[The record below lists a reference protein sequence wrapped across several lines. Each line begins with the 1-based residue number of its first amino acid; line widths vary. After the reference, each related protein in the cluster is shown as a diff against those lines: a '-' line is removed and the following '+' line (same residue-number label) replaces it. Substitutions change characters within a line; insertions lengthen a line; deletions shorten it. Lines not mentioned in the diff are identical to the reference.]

1 MKVGSVFPLGN
12 TRPIKNYI
20 LKTKLKE
27 YEIDSPKVEQNG
39 EIFDPKTYGSFE
51 PIVLTPS
58 NPSEPDI
65 DKKNSFIFP
74 SPPKAPNHQAEAAN
88 SISSDGSEFLMYS
101 PARSSR

>member
-1 MKVGSVFPLGN
+1 MLVIVHKVN
-12 TRPIKNYI
+12 QIT
-20 LKTKLKE
+20 E
-27 YEIDSPKVEQNG
+27 YEIDASKIEQNG
-39 EIFDPKTYGSFE
+39 EVFDPKTYGSFE

-74 SPPKAPNHQAEAAN
+74 SPPKAPEAAN
-88 SISSDGSEFLMYS
+88 SVSSDGSEFLMYS